1 VRRYIFTDRERRLLE
16 QWIDS
21 ETNET
26 QGTRDLLTKIR
37 KGWPRLAD
45 DLALLFR
52 VARTMM
58 SRRRWR
64 GYATRGSEYGSALRR
79 AESALTRLRS
89 AEAT

>member
-21 ETNET
+21 EMNES
-26 QGTRDLLTKIR
+26 QATRDLLTKIR
-37 KGWPRLAD
+37 KGWPRLAED
-45 DLALLFR
+45 MALMFR
-52 VARTMM
+52 AVRTMM

-79 AESALTRLRS
+79 AESALTRLRNG
-89 AEAT
+89 AAT

>member
-21 ETNET
+21 EKES
-26 QGTRDLLTKIR
+26 QSTRDLLTKIR
-37 KGWPRLAD
+37 KGWPRLAED
-45 DLALLFR
+45 MALLFR
-52 VARTMM
+52 AVGTMM

-64 GYATRGSEYGSALRR
+64 GYATRSSEYESALRR